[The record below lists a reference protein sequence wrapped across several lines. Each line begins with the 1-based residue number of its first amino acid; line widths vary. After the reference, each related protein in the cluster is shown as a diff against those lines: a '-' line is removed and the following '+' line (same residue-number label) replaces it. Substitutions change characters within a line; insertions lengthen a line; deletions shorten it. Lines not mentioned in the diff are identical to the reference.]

1 MLLYLMV
8 GDFFFFFFVDK
19 AYEGEG
25 SIGSN
30 SEEAKSRLRQ
40 GDYLFH
46 FCIMTCFLFIC
57 WVYIRSV
64 YDSMLFR
71 NFRLLPL
78 FVLELCSVSY
88 PFLCFTFLQD
98 SEMLL
103 IICFK
108 LSIMKIVKQ
117 Y

>member
-1 MLLYLMV
+1 MV

-57 WVYIRSV
+57 
-64 YDSMLFR
+64 
-71 NFRLLPL
+71 
-78 FVLELCSVSY
+78 
-88 PFLCFTFLQD
+88 
-98 SEMLL
+98 
-103 IICFK
+103 
-108 LSIMKIVKQ
+108 
-117 Y
+117 